1 MDRLP
6 RTTHLLPI
14 LLLWSAA
21 SVAADDYRLGSR
33 GEVLDDRV
41 LYTLGGGSAVGA
53 PTSLYR
59 PDGLGV
65 GLTWRAN
72 LMCGNMDLQTTLRN
86 QLNGVTEGFQ
96 QIMGSVVQNATQAV
110 MSLPAPLLWREWARA
125 DGRARRALVLLGLA
139 DTGNLILYFAAV
151 QRGPVSVAVLTHYL
165 APLLVAL
172 SAPLFLGERRSARAL
187 LAAPLTLGGLALVL
201 GGRGGFSLETA
212 LLGAGSAL
220 FFAAII
226 LCSKDAAR
234 AFSPLAVTALHAPL
248 SALGVLAV
256 YGREALPQPLLA
268 PGVGWVA
275 LGALVCGA
283 LGNTLFN
290 RGLRHVPT
298 SAAGALIYLEPLA
311 ASAVGWAVFGEA
323 LGLTGLVGA
332 AVVLGTGAWVAAER
346 PAAEPQVAVGS

>member
-1 MDRLP
+1 M
-6 RTTHLLPI
+6 THFLMVVTAAV
-14 LLLWSAA
+14 LWGCWSLFLRPSGLSGPQCAF
-21 SVAADDYRLGSR
+21 VA
-33 GEVLDDRV
+33 
-41 LYTLGGGSAVGA
+41 
-53 PTSLYR
+53 
-59 PDGLGV
+59 
-65 GLTWRAN
+65 
-72 LMCGNMDLQTTLRN
+72 M
-86 QLNGVTEGFQ
+86 
-96 QIMGSVVQNATQAV
+96 AV
-110 MSLPAPLLWREWARA
+110 MSLPAPLLWRQWARA

-172 SAPLFLGERRSARAL
+172 SAPWLLGERRSARAL

-212 LLGAGSAL
+212 LLGGGSAL

-234 AFSPLAVTALHAPL
+234 AFTPLAVTALHAPL

-256 YGREALPQPLLA
+256 YGGEALPGALG
-268 PGVGWVA
+268 PGVA
-275 LGALVCGA
+275 LVVLGSGVCGA

-290 RGLRHVPT
+290 RGLRHVST

-323 LGLTGLVGA
+323 LGPWGLLGGML
-332 AVVLGTGAWVAAER
+332 VLGAGAWVAAER
-346 PAAEPQVAVGS
+346 PAAPRLQLYAGS